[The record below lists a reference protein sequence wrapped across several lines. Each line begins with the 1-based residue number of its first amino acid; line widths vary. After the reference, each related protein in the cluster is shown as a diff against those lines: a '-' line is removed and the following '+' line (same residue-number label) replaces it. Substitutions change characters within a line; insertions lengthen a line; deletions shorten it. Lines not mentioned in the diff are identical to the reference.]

1 MVGQESETTRLNNCD
16 KQLNVLFACMLDQ
29 QNSWSC
35 YRQINE
41 LKRCI
46 NRTSSTIYHDTPW
59 DNNKPNAN
67 RNAFYCCGDKVPFF
81 LQFRKREK
89 MYGIHKPTCCRI
101 PIYDALACIQN
112 NQTIENCQTEINNLK
127 NCIEINR
134 EKFDPNEYY

>member
-1 MVGQESETTRLNNCD
+1 MSDKETEITRLNNCE
-16 KQLNVLFACMLDQ
+16 KQLNTLFACMSDQ

-35 YRQINE
+35 YRQINK

-46 NRTSSTIYHDTPW
+46 NRNSPTIYHDTPYTPW
-59 DNNKPNAN
+59 DNNKPNTN

-101 PIYDALACIQN
+101 PIYDALTCIQN
-112 NQTIENCQTEINNLK
+112 NQTIENCQIEINSLK
-127 NCIEINR
+127 NCIENS
-134 EKFDPNEYY
+134 KK